1 MKALQEHHLKVP
13 EDVSIIAYDNMDL
26 CKYTTPKITSVDHL
40 GENIA
45 KGFTFLDRHHSRK
58 ERRGGRNRDS
68 DSRKRECC
76 HKKVKFSTK

>member
-45 KGFTFLDRHHSRK
+45 KALLSLIDIIHGK
-58 ERRGGRNRDS
+58 KGGR
-68 DSRKRECC
+68 RKQR
-76 HKKVKFSTK
+76 F